1 MGSTMISERRM
12 IEMSDGIKI
21 HCDIHESG
29 HKWWIIASHGAGEHL
44 ERHDYLSHLFNAD
57 FNVLRYDLR
66 GHGRSEG
73 KRAYVSEF
81 TRFFVDLDEVISYL
95 RKEYKMENYALF
107 GHSMGGLITAGYLQ
121 NYAKKD
127 FYPGLVFFNAPPAG
141 YNGVLGKLVDILP
154 VSAVKSVSCLP
165 SVALSGLVD
174 IKYLSHD
181 PRVSDA
187 YKKDELVSLSL
198 HTHLL
203 FGMAAIGKQVFS
215 KEIKPD
221 CPTYCTGGSGDQVVN
236 ISMLKKYFET
246 IEKKVKYLEFEG
258 AYHEIHNEIEKY
270 RKPYLD
276 YLKEC
281 MMTLL
286 V

>member
-1 MGSTMISERRM
+1 MINDRKM

-44 ERHDYLSHLFNAD
+44 DRHEYLSTLFNAD
-57 FNVLRYDLR
+57 FNVLKYDLR
-66 GHGRSEG
+66 GHGKSEG

-81 TRFFVDLDEVISYL
+81 TRFFVDLDEVINYL
-95 RKEYKMENYALF
+95 RVEYKMENYALF

-121 NYAKKD
+121 NYAKRD

-141 YNGVLGKLVDILP
+141 YSGFLGKLVDILP
-154 VSAVKSVSCLP
+154 TSAIESVTCLP
-165 SVALSGLVD
+165 SIPLSGLVD
-174 IKYLSHD
+174 LKYLSHD
-181 PRVSDA
+181 PRVRDA
-187 YKKDELVSLSL
+187 YVKDELVSLSL

-203 FGMAAIGKQVFS
+203 FGMIAMSKQVFS
-215 KEIKPD
+215 KGIEAR
-221 CPTYCTGGSGDQVVN
+221 CPTFCTGGTEDKIVN
-236 ISMLKKYFET
+236 IPMLKKYFEKV
-246 IEKKVKYLEFEG
+246 EKKIEYLEFEG

-281 MMTLL
+281 MMTL
-286 V
+286 VK